1 MGEKGRKNRGTQ
13 EQSSPQPSCGLAE
26 DILRP
31 DPSTETKASEEPGTG
46 KNKAQKKGGKNAPEQ
61 SSPLPSCGLAEDILR
76 PDFFA
81 EMREAER
88 REQTNAGS
96 YSTIRREGL
105 IKFVTFFLDNEE
117 YALPVS
123 EVREIKRVGE
133 ITRVPNAPHHIK
145 GVMNLR
151 GRIVPVLELKK
162 RLQLGEAAIDIDS
175 RIVVVEQGNRVLG
188 LMVDRVSQV
197 MNIAAEQIDKAPE
210 EVVQVNENY
219 LKGVGKLDERMIIL
233 LDLDQIIG
241 KEVAA

>member
-1 MGEKGRKNRGTQ
+1 MGEKRGKKQGGQKPQ
-13 EQSSPQPSCGLAE
+13 E
-26 DILRP
+26 R
-31 DPSTETKASEEPGTG
+31 
-46 KNKAQKKGGKNAPEQ
+46 
-61 SSPLPSCGLAEDILR
+61 SSPLPSCGLAEDILKT
-76 PDFFA
+76 DFFA
-81 EMREAER
+81 EMKAAEKQ
-88 REQTNAGS
+88 EQRKAGNNS
-96 YSTIRREGL
+96 STRREGFT
-105 IKFVTFFLDNEE
+105 KFVTFFLDKEE

-123 EVREIKRVGE
+123 QVREIKRVGE
-133 ITRVPNAPHHIK
+133 ITRVPNAPQHIR

-151 GRIVPVLELKK
+151 GRIVPVLELKR
-162 RLQLGEAAIDIDS
+162 RLQLGEAAIDTDS
-175 RIVVVEQGNRVLG
+175 RIVVVEQENRILG

>member
-1 MGEKGRKNRGTQ
+1 MGEKGRKKRG
-13 EQSSPQPSCGLAE
+13 
-26 DILRP
+26 
-31 DPSTETKASEEPGTG
+31 
-46 KNKAQKKGGKNAPEQ
+46 AQKAKEQ

-76 PDFFA
+76 PDLFTKTTTSEEADTARNSTRKQGAQEQSSPLPSCGLAEDILMPDFFT
-81 EMREAER
+81 EMRAAEKQ
-88 REQTNAGS
+88 EQRKTGNNS
-96 YSTIRREGL
+96 NIRREGL
-105 IKFVTFFLDNEE
+105 TKFVTFFLDEEE

-123 EVREIKRVGE
+123 QVREIKRVGE
-133 ITRVPNAPHHIK
+133 ITRVPNAPHHIR

-175 RIVVVEQGNRVLG
+175 RIVVVEQGNRMLG

-210 EVVQVNENY
+210 VVVQVNENY